1 VGRSRREVVSSAML
15 RRLLLRV
22 ASGLHRFLSR
32 ELRAQQGLVL
42 QQHWPRCTTNLTARR
57 YEQYGVGSEVPTIC
71 PRHWYGNVNQCAPP
85 SAPRARMARQWP
97 NQGSPNYSF
106 AFAARPGP
114 SQPSHCRLRALYP
127 SHISISTISAAAL
140 YRPSV
145 ICLPFPLSLTL
156 LETPPTRPTLS
167 DPTVSDL
174 ATHHGGTPPSIQG
187 HVSVPEQ
194 DLACDSQ
201 VHVHQHQ
208 CPAHCAWWRCHEQP
222 PDHCPPLPGH
232 GQGSDCPVFSS
243 GQQCSCWCFRWI
255 QGLLFSCPEGQPPH
269 WTCRQGSGC

>member
-1 VGRSRREVVSSAML
+1 ML

-22 ASGLHRFLSR
+22 ASGLHRLLSR
-32 ELRAQQGLVL
+32 ELRAQQGTATTLATLHNKLDCTAIRAIGRRFRSANHLSEALVW
-42 QQHWPRCTTNLTARR
+42 QC
-57 YEQYGVGSEVPTIC
+57 
-71 PRHWYGNVNQCAPP
+71 QCAPQ